1 MNARSF
7 QDIPVNTV
15 TRYEIA
21 LMEGEKI
28 IKVLGYTAKKTKQAL
43 FNTISN
49 GDDLTQYFQE
59 SELDCEY
66 SYDKKMGIVF
76 CPRLRVAF
84 TGQTERQIAER
95 KVFA

>member
-1 MNARSF
+1 
-7 QDIPVNTV
+7 
-15 TRYEIA
+15 
-21 LMEGEKI
+21 MEGEKI

-43 FNTISN
+43 FNTVSN
-49 GDDLTQYFQE
+49 GDDLTKYFQE

-66 SYDKKMGIVF
+66 FYDKKWGIVF

-84 TGQTERQIAER
+84 SGRTERQVATE